1 MKNSQFTIIDIED
14 ITEIVENSVQQALK
28 ESLPSIIRRANLPEY
43 INTEQLCKLAS
54 WSSSKCYYLR
64 QNGDLKYIQHGRS
77 ILYPTEWVLAYLE
90 KHKIQPRKKVLE
102 ELEESEL

>member
-1 MKNSQFTIIDIED
+1 MKENNIAILNLED
-14 ITEIVENSVQQALK
+14 ISKIVENSVQQALK

-64 QNGDLKYIQHGRS
+64 QKGDLKYIQHGRS

-90 KHKIQPRKKVLE
+90 KHKIQPRKEVLE